1 MGRILFFVL
10 LAIAAYAAWMWLRRS
25 ASRGVDAAPRSSAPR
40 TDTPQAMISCA
51 NCGLHL
57 PRQEALPMGE
67 RFYCCEE
74 HRRRG
79 PAA

>member
-10 LAIAAYAAWMWLRRS
+10 LAIAAYVVWMWLRRS
-25 ASRGVDAAPRSSAPR
+25 ASNGAPRTHAPR

-51 NCGLHL
+51 HCGLHL
-57 PRQEALPMGE
+57 PQQEAQPMGE